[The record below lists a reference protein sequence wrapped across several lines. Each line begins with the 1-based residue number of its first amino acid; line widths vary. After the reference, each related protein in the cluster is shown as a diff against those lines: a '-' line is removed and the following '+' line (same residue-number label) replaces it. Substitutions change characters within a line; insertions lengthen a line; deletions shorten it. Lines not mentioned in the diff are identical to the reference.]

1 MAKTEKIILTD
12 DSALIKMTDTLAERA
27 RQMGHGSMKFRAS
40 IEVYNGRV
48 RQIELTEASDALRFR
63 EGQPGEK
70 K

>member
-1 MAKTEKIILTD
+1 MAKSEKIVLTD
-12 DSALIKMTDTLAERA
+12 DSALLKMADTLAERA

-48 RQIELTEASDALRFR
+48 RQIELTEAKDSLKFR
-63 EGQPGEK
+63 EGQPGVK